1 MSCYKFPLVVL
12 ATQNVRSIFPSI
24 WMYPMHIHY
33 QSTPAWNQQKYNF
46 VQSKSRI
53 DVCWPLLNGFYP
65 TIFAA
70 TCCRNRQVQ
79 SCITIMTHITS
90 PTQGLYIGY
99 DSISVLSQSVSLLQ
113 AYLLLELWSSSLLA
127 GTGGNRRR
135 PAATGPLVFSVVR
148 LDGINPGL

>member
-90 PTQGLYIGY
+90 PTQPHHKPPPPPTWHELYRGEEHVSS
-99 DSISVLSQSVSLLQ
+99 DRISNKNHLVSSVYNKS
-113 AYLLLELWSSSLLA
+113 AN
-127 GTGGNRRR
+127 G
-135 PAATGPLVFSVVR
+135 
-148 LDGINPGL
+148 